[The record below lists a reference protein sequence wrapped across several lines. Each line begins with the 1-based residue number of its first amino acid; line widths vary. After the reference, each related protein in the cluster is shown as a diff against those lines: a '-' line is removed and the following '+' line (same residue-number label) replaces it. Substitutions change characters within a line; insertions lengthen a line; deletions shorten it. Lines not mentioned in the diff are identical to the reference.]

1 MSSRFVFPAWIDRTI
16 PIAVA
21 CLGGLVVY
29 TSGLVAWGLSP
40 STLDVGYQPKQPV
53 PFSHALHAGKLKMDC
68 RYCHSTVEKAAQASI
83 PATATCIKCH
93 AGSDANG
100 AVTTVSIH
108 SQSQK
113 LLPIRESAATNKS
126 VPWTKVHDLPDY
138 AYFNHSAHV
147 TRGVSC
153 VSCHGRVDKMEE
165 VVQVAPL
172 SMSWCLDCH
181 RNPTPHLRPPEKVT
195 QLDWVSEES
204 IELLGARIKDQ
215 LHIESKTNCSTC
227 HR

>member
-1 MSSRFVFPAWIDRTI
+1 MHFRFPLWIDKLI
-16 PIAVA
+16 PVLVA
-21 CLGGLVVY
+21 CSVTGAAYLGGV
-29 TSGLVAWGLSP
+29 VAWGLSP

-68 RYCHSTVEKAAQASI
+68 RYCHQTVEKSAHASV

-93 AGSDANG
+93 SGTDGTPATV
-100 AVTTVSIH
+100 AVH
-108 SQSQK
+108 SKSPK
-113 LLPIRESAATNKS
+113 LLPVRESVASGDS
-126 VPWTKVHDLPDY
+126 VEWTKVHDLADY
-138 AYFNHSAHV
+138 SYFNHSAHV
-147 TRGVSC
+147 TRGVGC

-172 SMSWCLDCH
+172 SMGWCLECH
-181 RNPTPHLRPPEKVT
+181 RDPAKHLRPLDKIT
-195 QLDWVSEES
+195 AMDWVPEES
-204 IELLGARIKDQ
+204 QEVIGARLLEA